1 MRVLVIGAGAL
12 GIGIGASLKQGGAET
27 DFFARG
33 NTKDII
39 EREGIVRRGLFGDT
53 AFPGGSV
60 GCFDDYAALPKDA
73 YDYVIIATKTTA
85 NEEVAGKLA
94 AVKNVLKEN
103 AKIIF
108 MQNGI
113 GYEKPFLEY
122 FDEDTLYHSRVIT
135 GFYRVQ
141 DSNVSEVTVHQSPV
155 LIGSIY
161 GNSTGHVQPLVD
173 TLEKGGV
180 PARTVMAD
188 ELSEA
193 LWSKFIYNTTLNP
206 LGAIL
211 GKTYGQ
217 LGDSEY
223 ARSIMDILIEEA
235 FAVMKSCGA
244 KCFWNSAE
252 TYRQALYG
260 VLIPETYDHQSSTLQ
275 DIQKRQKTEI
285 DWITG
290 SLLRIASV
298 NNVDVNMHSLIYTLI
313 KALEEDF

>member
-1 MRVLVIGAGAL
+1 MKILVIGAGAL
-12 GIGIGASLKQGGAET
+12 GIGIGASLKNGGAEV

-33 NTKDII
+33 TTKEVI
-39 EREGIVRRGLFGDT
+39 EKDGVVRRGLFGDT
-53 AFPGGSV
+53 SFPGGSV
-60 GCFDDYAALPKDA
+60 GCFDDYSALPKDA
-73 YDYVIIATKTTA
+73 YDYVIVATKVTA
-85 NEEVAGKLA
+85 NEEVATKLS
-94 AVKNVLKEN
+94 AVRDILKEN
-103 AKIIF
+103 AKIVF

-122 FDEDTLYHSRVIT
+122 FDEDELFHSRVIT
-135 GFYRVQ
+135 GFYRESG
-141 DSNVSEVTVHQSPV
+141 SNISEVTVHQSPV

-161 GNSTGHVQPLVD
+161 GLPTEAVQPLVD
-173 TLEKGGV
+173 VLEKGGV
-180 PARTVMAD
+180 PARTVMAE

-223 ARSIMDILIEEA
+223 ARSIMDILIEES

-260 VLIPETYDHQSSTLQ
+260 VLIPETYNHQSSTLQ
-275 DIQKRQKTEI
+275 DIQKKQKTEI
-285 DWITG
+285 DFITG
-290 SLLRIASV
+290 SLLQIASV
-298 NNVDVNMHSLIYTLI
+298 NNVDVTMHSLVYTLV

>member
-1 MRVLVIGAGAL
+1 MKVLVIGAGAL
-12 GIGIGASLKQGGAET
+12 GIGIGASLRNGGAEV

-33 NTKDII
+33 TTKEII
-39 EREGIVRRGLFGDT
+39 ERDGVGRRGLFGD
-53 AFPGGSV
+53 ASFSGAEV
-60 GCFDDYAALPKDA
+60 GCFDDYKMLPKSA
-73 YDYVIIATKTTA
+73 YDYVVIATKVTA
-85 NEEVAGKLA
+85 NEEVAAKLDTVRDILA
-94 AVKNVLKEN
+94 DN
-103 AKIIF
+103 AKIVF

-113 GYEKPFLEY
+113 GYEKPFLEF
-122 FDEDTLYHSRVIT
+122 FDEDILYHSRVIT
-135 GFYRVQ
+135 GFYREI

-161 GNSTGHVQPLVD
+161 GCPTENVQPLVD
-173 TLEKGGV
+173 MLEKGGV
-180 PARTVMAD
+180 PARAVMAE

-193 LWSKFIYNTTLNP
+193 MWSKFIYNTTLNP

-235 FAVMKSCGA
+235 FAVMESCGA

-275 DIQKRQKTEI
+275 DIQKKRKTEI
-285 DWITG
+285 DFITG
-290 SLLRIASV
+290 SLLKIASV

>member
-1 MRVLVIGAGAL
+1 MKVLVIGAGAL
-12 GIGIGASLKQGGAET
+12 GIGIGASLKNGGAEV

-33 NTKDII
+33 TTKEII
-39 EREGIVRRGLFGDT
+39 EKEGIVRKGLFGDT
-53 AFPGGSV
+53 SFPGGSV
-60 GCFDDYAALPKDA
+60 GCFDDYNVLPKDA

-85 NEEVAGKLA
+85 NEEVAAKLA
-94 AVKNVLKEN
+94 SVKDALKED
-103 AKIIF
+103 AKIVF

-113 GYEKPFLEY
+113 GYEKPFLE
-122 FDEDTLYHSRVIT
+122 FFEEKALYHSRVIT
-135 GFYRVQ
+135 GFYKVQ
-141 DSNVSEVTVHQSPV
+141 GSNVSEVTVHQSPV

-161 GNSTGHVQPLVD
+161 GMSAEDVKPLVD
-173 TLEKGGV
+173 ILELGGV
-180 PARTVMAD
+180 PARPVMAA

-223 ARSIMDILIEEA
+223 ARSIMDILIEES

-244 KCFWNSAE
+244 KCFWNSAD
-252 TYRQALYG
+252 TYRKALYG

-275 DIQKRQKTEI
+275 DIQNKRKTEI
-285 DWITG
+285 DFITG
-290 SLLRIASV
+290 SLLKIASV
-298 NNVDVNMHSLIYTLI
+298 NNVDVTMHTFIYTLI
-313 KALEEDF
+313 KALEEGF